1 MKHHEK
7 LLVGEQYS
15 RKKLMT
21 FLDEEGLKTNREGIY
36 YCKQEKTT
44 LIFTDLIKQGKY
56 SYKDYF
62 EEDFFHWDSQTKQ
75 HIDTPKIKEIVNQQ
89 VEVLLF
95 CRLYQKIKEVTQPF
109 IYCGRLKYYQHEKSK
124 PVHIIYESLDY
135 DDESKNKELLKIWGW
150 IPSNKG
156 SKINKSSV
164 VSERRKNNY
173 LPPNLTERE
182 GLVTSR
188 VGQGYFRQQLLNR
201 WNKKCAVMNIG
212 LDGTLIA
219 SHILAWKNSNNK
231 QRLDVGNGILLSP
244 NLDSLFDKHLIS
256 FDDDGAIMISKKL
269 EKKEL
274 EKISITK
281 NLSLVKVFEDMLPY
295 LKNHR
300 KIFFQTQDI

>member
-1 MKHHEK
+1 MKHHKK

-15 RKKLMT
+15 RKKLIT
-21 FLDEEGLKTNREGIY
+21 LLDEDGLKTNREGIY
-36 YCKQEKTT
+36 YCKQERTT

-75 HIDTPKIKEIVNQQ
+75 HFDTPKIKEIVNQQ
-89 VEVLLF
+89 VDVLLF
-95 CRLYQKIKEVTQPF
+95 CRLYQKIKGVTQPL
-109 IYCGRLKYYQHEKSK
+109 IYCGRLKYHQHEGSK

-135 DDESKNKELLKIWGW
+135 DDESKNKELLNIWRW
-150 IPSNKG
+150 IPSIKG

-164 VSERRKNNY
+164 VSRRRKDNY
-173 LPPNLTERE
+173 LPPNKTERE

-201 WNKKCAVMNIG
+201 WNRKCAVMSIG
-212 LDGTLIA
+212 LDETLIA
-219 SHILAWKNSNNK
+219 SHILSWKDSNDK

-244 NLDSLFDKHLIS
+244 NLDSLFDRHLIS

-274 EKISITK
+274 EKISITE

-295 LKNHR
+295 LKQHR
-300 KIFFQTQDI
+300 NIFYQTKDI